1 MKKNGFL
8 CTKLIE
14 LDKRWRIGAVSYLNT
29 LPFLLGIQ
37 QSDIMQRI
45 ELVKDYPAKIAQDLM
60 DGTIDIGLVP
70 VAIIPLLKDPYLV
83 SEYCIGAEGPVA
95 SVSIFSQVPMEEIK
109 TVYLDYQSRTSIQLA
124 QILLKNYWKQD
135 VEFIPASEGYIEK
148 ISGTTAGVIIGD
160 RALAAISQFT
170 YSFDLAAAWIAHT
183 GLPFVFATWV
193 ANKPIPAEF
202 MKQFDLAN
210 SYGLTHLEEVI
221 AKVPKHETGYDLY
234 KYYTQNISYQ
244 FTADKKKGMELFL
257 KNLIID

>member
-14 LDKRWRIGAVSYLNT
+14 LNKRWRIGAVSYLNT
-29 LPFLLGIQ
+29 LPFLLGIE

-45 ELVKDYPAKIAQDLM
+45 ELVKDYPAKIAQDLIE
-60 DGTIDIGLVP
+60 GTIDIGLVP
-70 VAIIPLLKDPYLV
+70 VAIIPHLQEAYLV
-83 SEYCIGAEGPVA
+83 SDYCIGAEGPVA

-124 QILLKNYWKQD
+124 QILLKHYWKQE
-135 VEFIPASEGYIEK
+135 VEFIPASEGYIEN
-148 ISGTTAGVIIGD
+148 INGTTAGVIIGD
-160 RALAAISQFT
+160 RALAAIPRFA
-170 YSFDLAAAWIAHT
+170 YSFDLAAAWITHT

-210 SYGLTHLEEVI
+210 SYGLAHLQEVI
-221 AKVPKHETGYDLY
+221 EKVPANETGYDLH
-234 KYYTQNISYQ
+234 KYYNQNISYQ
-244 FTADKKKGMELFL
+244 FTAEKKAGMELFL
-257 KNLIID
+257 KSLIN

>member
-29 LPFLLGIQ
+29 LPFLLGIE
-37 QSDIMQRI
+37 QSDIKKRI

-60 DGTIDIGLVP
+60 EGTIDIGLVP
-70 VAIIPLLKDPYLV
+70 VAIIPLLKEAYLV
-83 SEYCIGAEGPVA
+83 SNYCIGAEGPVA

-124 QILLKNYWKQD
+124 KILLKQYWKQE
-135 VEFIPASEGYIEK
+135 VEFVAASEGYIEK

-160 RALAAISQFT
+160 RALAAIPNFT
-170 YSFDLAAAWIAHT
+170 YSFDLAAGWLAHT

-193 ANKPIPAEF
+193 ANKPIPEEF
-202 MKQFDLAN
+202 MKQFDVAN
-210 SYGLTHLEEVI
+210 GYGLAHLEEVI
-221 AKVPKHETGYDLY
+221 AGVPANETGYDLH
-234 KYYTQNISYQ
+234 KYYTENISYQ
-244 FTADKKKGMELFL
+244 FSAEKKKGMELFL
-257 KNLIID
+257 KSLIN

>member
-29 LPFLLGIQ
+29 LPFLLGIE

-70 VAIIPLLKDPYLV
+70 VAIIPLLKEAHLV
-83 SEYCIGAEGPVA
+83 SNYCIGAEGPVA

-124 QILLKNYWKQD
+124 QILLKQYWKQD
-135 VEFIPASEGYIEK
+135 VEFIPASEGYIGK

-160 RALAAISQFT
+160 R
-170 YSFDLAAAWIAHT
+170 
-183 GLPFVFATWV
+183 
-193 ANKPIPAEF
+193 
-202 MKQFDLAN
+202 
-210 SYGLTHLEEVI
+210 
-221 AKVPKHETGYDLY
+221 
-234 KYYTQNISYQ
+234 
-244 FTADKKKGMELFL
+244 
-257 KNLIID
+257 

>member
-83 SEYCIGAEGPVA
+83 SEY
-95 SVSIFSQVPMEEIK
+95 
-109 TVYLDYQSRTSIQLA
+109 
-124 QILLKNYWKQD
+124 
-135 VEFIPASEGYIEK
+135 
-148 ISGTTAGVIIGD
+148 
-160 RALAAISQFT
+160 
-170 YSFDLAAAWIAHT
+170 
-183 GLPFVFATWV
+183 
-193 ANKPIPAEF
+193 
-202 MKQFDLAN
+202 
-210 SYGLTHLEEVI
+210 
-221 AKVPKHETGYDLY
+221 
-234 KYYTQNISYQ
+234 
-244 FTADKKKGMELFL
+244 
-257 KNLIID
+257 

>member
-1 MKKNGFL
+1 LKKNGFL

-29 LPFLLGIQ
+29 LPFLLGIE

-70 VAIIPLLKDPYLV
+70 VAIIPLLKEAHLV
-83 SEYCIGAEGPVA
+83 SNYCIGAEGPVA
-95 SVSIFSQVPMEEIK
+95 SVAIFSQVPMEEIK

-124 QILLKNYWKQD
+124 QILLKQYWKQD

-148 ISGTTAGVIIGD
+148 ISGSTAGVIIGD
-160 RALAAISQFT
+160 RALASNPNFK
-170 YSFDLAAAWIAHT
+170 YSFDLAAAWVAHT

-193 ANKPIPAEF
+193 ANKPIPEEF
-202 MKQFDLAN
+202 MKQFDIAN
-210 SYGLTHLEEVI
+210 SYGLAHLEEVI
-221 AKVPKHETGYDLY
+221 AGVPANETGYDLH
-234 KYYTQNISYQ
+234 KYYTENISYQ
-244 FTADKKKGMELFL
+244 FSPEKKKGMELFL
-257 KNLIID
+257 KSLIN